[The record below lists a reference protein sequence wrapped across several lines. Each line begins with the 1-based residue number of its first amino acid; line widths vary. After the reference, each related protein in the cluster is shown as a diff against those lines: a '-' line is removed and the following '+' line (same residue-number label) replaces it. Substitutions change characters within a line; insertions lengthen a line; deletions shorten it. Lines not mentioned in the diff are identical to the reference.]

1 MMRKF
6 KINWKTVTRNVMIL
20 LNIAVVAV
28 LIYTFKTKGIEFFS
42 TIRIFRIRRFIMK
55 GTIEC
60 TKKDL
65 QQIRI
70 NKLND
75 DLLYLQMEINSNLDL
90 NKLIIDE
97 MIETLQ
103 KLKGE

>member
-1 MMRKF
+1 M
-6 KINWKTVTRNVMIL
+6 
-20 LNIAVVAV
+20 
-28 LIYTFKTKGIEFFS
+28 E
-42 TIRIFRIRRFIMK
+42 

-70 NKLND
+70 NKLSD
-75 DLLYLQMEINSNLDL
+75 DLLYLQMEINSNLDP